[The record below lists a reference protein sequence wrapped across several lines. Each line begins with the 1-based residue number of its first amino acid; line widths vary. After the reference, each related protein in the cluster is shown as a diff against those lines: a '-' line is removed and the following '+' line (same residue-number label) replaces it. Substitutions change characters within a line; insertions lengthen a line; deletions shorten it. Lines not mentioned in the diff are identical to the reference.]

1 MRNIKRYLESVT
13 GRAAFSNH
21 WRTSTYKGEKFPL
34 CKHAECI
41 DVGTEKARGASDDRC
56 RRLELVTRMATT
68 AAETATV
75 GSYPSVSTEPG
86 TVRKPFL
93 KLIESPSSRT
103 ETLAFSTL
111 DFTLPVGPA
120 DVSITVSANRQTEIF
135 TRAVNVMVAAIG
147 LLLCLPV
154 IALIALAVKLTSR
167 GPVFYSHTRVGL
179 DRRWKRK
186 SSHEQRVFDL
196 GGRPFTMYKFRTMV
210 HNAEPD
216 GYAVWAMPG
225 DKRITPVGRFLRATR
240 LDEVPQ
246 LFNVLRGDMNVVGPR
261 PERPEIFAELRSAIP
276 FYHVRQRVM
285 PGITGWAQINQCY
298 DQCVDDVRRKVDL
311 DLEYLRSRSVGQ
323 DLSIMARTVPI
334 MVKRQL
340 GW

>member
-1 MRNIKRYLESVT
+1 
-13 GRAAFSNH
+13 
-21 WRTSTYKGEKFPL
+21 
-34 CKHAECI
+34 
-41 DVGTEKARGASDDRC
+41 
-56 RRLELVTRMATT
+56 
-68 AAETATV
+68 
-75 GSYPSVSTEPG
+75 
-86 TVRKPFL
+86 
-93 KLIESPSSRT
+93 
-103 ETLAFSTL
+103 
-111 DFTLPVGPA
+111 
-120 DVSITVSANRQTEIF
+120 
-135 TRAVNVMVAAIG
+135 
-147 LLLCLPV
+147 
-154 IALIALAVKLTSR
+154 
-167 GPVFYSHTRVGL
+167 
-179 DRRWKRK
+179 
-186 SSHEQRVFDL
+186 
-196 GGRPFTMYKFRTMV
+196 
-210 HNAEPD
+210 
-216 GYAVWAMPG
+216 MPG

-240 LDEVPQ
+240 LDELPQ